1 MQAYRRK
8 RKFNPAQF
16 LVIAY
21 FTVIVIGTFLLM
33 LPIATTGEG
42 GLDFLDAF
50 FYCQFSYLCYRLDG
64 P

>member
-42 GLDFLDAF
+42 AWISWMLFLLPVQLPVLQA
-50 FYCQFSYLCYRLDG
+50 
-64 P
+64 